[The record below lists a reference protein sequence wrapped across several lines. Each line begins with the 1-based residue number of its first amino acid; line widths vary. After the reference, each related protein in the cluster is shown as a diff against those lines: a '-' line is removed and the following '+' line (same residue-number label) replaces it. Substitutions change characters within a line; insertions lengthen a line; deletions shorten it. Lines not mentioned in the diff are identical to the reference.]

1 MGSLHSLRLPS
12 PPAHERKRKAQAE
25 SSCVEAFAEEID
37 YLYGALQRLGA
48 PKSDIEDLLQDVF
61 VVLHRNWDT
70 LDLSRP
76 LRPWL
81 FGVAFR
87 VVRAQR
93 RKRSRET
100 LYAGLELEDATL
112 GPEGWAQG
120 QEALATL
127 HAALERVPL
136 ARRSVVIKHD
146 IAGLEVVDIAREL
159 SLTRFGVYARLHKGR
174 KELVS
179 AVNRLLKEGVRP

>member
-1 MGSLHSLRLPS
+1 MHSLRFPA
-12 PPAHERKRKAQAE
+12 PPALERAREAQIE
-25 SSCVEAFAEEID
+25 SSCVEAFAQEMD

-48 PKSDIEDLLQDVF
+48 PKADVEDLLQDVF
-61 VVLHRNWDT
+61 VVLHRHWGT

-100 LYAGLELEDATL
+100 LYAGLELEDAAQ
-112 GPEGWAQG
+112 GPEGWVQG

-127 HAALERVPL
+127 HAALERVPI

-146 IAGLEVVDIAREL
+146 LEGLEVVDIAREL
-159 SLTRFGVYARLHKGR
+159 SLTKFGVYARLHKGR
-174 KELVS
+174 KELAS
-179 AVNRLLKEGVRP
+179 AVHRLLKEGVRP

>member
-1 MGSLHSLRLPS
+1 MGSLHTLRLPS
-12 PPAHERKRKAQAE
+12 PPAHDRTRKAQAE

-100 LYAGLELEDATL
+100 LYA
-112 GPEGWAQG
+112 
-120 QEALATL
+120 
-127 HAALERVPL
+127 
-136 ARRSVVIKHD
+136 
-146 IAGLEVVDIAREL
+146 
-159 SLTRFGVYARLHKGR
+159 
-174 KELVS
+174 
-179 AVNRLLKEGVRP
+179 